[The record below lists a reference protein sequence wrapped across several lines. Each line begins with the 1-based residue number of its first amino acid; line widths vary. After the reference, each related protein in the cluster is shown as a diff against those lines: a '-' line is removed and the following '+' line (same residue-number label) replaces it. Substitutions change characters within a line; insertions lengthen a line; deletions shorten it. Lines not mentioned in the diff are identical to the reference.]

1 MKNILTSLTI
11 ALILF
16 GCNTSTTSTSV
27 DAGDAS
33 VDVVSDVIDSGAET
47 EVLMSVMPVQS
58 ACVCASSAPVASA
71 PVASAPVASASAS
84 AIPAVSASAAPI
96 SSK

>member
-11 ALILF
+11 ALILL

-33 VDVVSDVIDSGAET
+33 VDVVSDVIDGGAEA

-58 ACVCASSAPVASA
+58 ACVCASSAPVAS
-71 PVASAPVASASAS
+71 VSASIASASAS

>member
-11 ALILF
+11 ALILL

-33 VDVVSDVIDSGAET
+33 VDVVSDVVDSGAET

-58 ACVCASSAPVASA
+58 ACVCA
-71 PVASAPVASASAS
+71 ASAPVASASAPVASASAPVAS